1 MKLNRSNFLK
11 KTALG
16 ITAVTA
22 LSKTFAQALLSEK
35 KAGSAAIKKVAI
47 VGAGLSGLYSA
58 YLLKNAGYDV
68 TIIEAKNRMGG
79 RILTFTDDESKLTA
93 ELGGEWV
100 QENHSAIKS
109 LCKELEVELKAYI
122 TAKDILIGDKFT
134 ESNLVKPNLE
144 TKEILRRVLS
154 LYEKMSPEKKQGLDK
169 LDIYSFLKYQGVTED
184 ELYLLEM
191 KYSVL
196 LGESI
201 RNISA
206 EKAIGIFESHENGF
220 PFQYKI
226 QAGSDKIIESLKS
239 KLKGISFLI
248 ADPVLSIED
257 VASSVKLK
265 TKSGKEFITDVC
277 ILAIPATQLGSIKF
291 LPELPKD
298 KKLAILQ
305 SRLSRMTKGFVIYKG
320 TDYVRDKLYVQSD
333 GTFQSIYSGNKNK
346 GLNKGM
352 LTLVTTGDRAD
363 VSSRISSEFQN
374 TFIKNGLENIELLS
388 TLKLEKIQLKA
399 WQNEPYIEGATS
411 VYSTGTY
418 DIKSILKRNHGRIH
432 FAGEQLGNHNGTM
445 EAALLSAIE
454 VINSL

>member
-1 MKLNRSNFLK
+1 M
-11 KTALG
+11 
-16 ITAVTA
+16 
-22 LSKTFAQALLSEK
+22 
-35 KAGSAAIKKVAI
+35 
-47 VGAGLSGLYSA
+47 
-58 YLLKNAGYDV
+58 
-68 TIIEAKNRMGG
+68 
-79 RILTFTDDESKLTA
+79 
-93 ELGGEWV
+93 
-100 QENHSAIKS
+100 
-109 LCKELEVELKAYI
+109 
-122 TAKDILIGDKFT
+122 
-134 ESNLVKPNLE
+134 
-144 TKEILRRVLS
+144 
-154 LYEKMSPEKKQGLDK
+154 
-169 LDIYSFLKYQGVTED
+169 
-184 ELYLLEM
+184 
-191 KYSVL
+191 
-196 LGESI
+196 
-201 RNISA
+201 
-206 EKAIGIFESHENGF
+206 
-220 PFQYKI
+220 
-226 QAGSDKIIESLKS
+226 
-239 KLKGISFLI
+239 
-248 ADPVLSIED
+248 
-257 VASSVKLK
+257 ASSVKLK

-320 TDYVRDKLYVQSD
+320 TRDKLYVQSD

-432 FAGEQLGNHNGTM
+432 FAGEQLGNHNGSM
-445 EAALLSAIE
+445 
-454 VINSL
+454 